1 MAKRRELVELKVQ
14 LNEYNNVQ
22 IAEQGSDP
30 NQLYETVDLGI
41 SSYGRD
47 TRVAGMQYRFPTW
60 AISGSEWTLID
71 SIGKDYYE
79 PLQPIIS
86 SSRASSVF
94 DSIIYPYDGGDMLR
108 GSGSFLRTE
117 NYVYTG
123 SSALSPTAPYV
134 GKYGFTFNTTTDGV
148 WYLKASEDKLV
159 TNYSTT
165 FGSASFT
172 SPLLISGSTY
182 QISVDINTSG
192 SGFGYTYATASVC
205 IRLGGSTS
213 PTAYTGSTMSIPG
226 GSGAVTTTQTITFT
240 GIATGPYLYIETGI
254 GGSNKAYGEVQFDNL
269 KVYTTTNK
277 AEMQD
282 YMVGPEASAGMRN
295 ARYDGCKLTSSDYN
309 TNSPDTI
316 DRGPVITV
324 LQTDSNE
331 LIVKPTKRGTFSVE

>member
-1 MAKRRELVELKVQ
+1 MAKRRELVELKLQ
-14 LNEYNNVQ
+14 LNEYNNIQV
-22 IAEQGSDP
+22 AEQGTDP
-30 NQLYETVDLGI
+30 NKLYETIDLGI

-60 AISGSEWTLID
+60 ALSGSQWTLID

-94 DSIIYPYDGGDMLR
+94 SAIIYPYDGGDMLR
-108 GSGSFLRTE
+108 GSGSFLRTD

-123 SSALSPTAPYV
+123 SAATQPSAPFV
-134 GKYGFTFNTTTDGV
+134 GNYGFRFNTTTDGV

-159 TNYSTT
+159 ANYNNT

-172 SPLLISGSTY
+172 APLLISGSTY
-182 QISVDINTSG
+182 QIVMDINTSG
-192 SGFGYTYATASVC
+192 SGFNYSNATASIC
-205 IRLGGSTS
+205 IRLGNPTSSTS
-213 PTAYTGSTMSIPG
+213 YTGSTMSNPG
-226 GSGAVTTTQTITFT
+226 GGGTVTTTQTITFT
-240 GIATGPYLYIETGI
+240 GTATGPYLYVETGI
-254 GGSNKAYGEVQFDNL
+254 GGLNKAYGEVQIDNL

-309 TNSPDTI
+309 TNSPDTV
-316 DRGPVITV
+316 DKGPVITV